1 MLPSICLQDLS
12 DPQYLSGLNTSGQ
25 DLFYLEFII
34 MELKNSQL
42 AARFTG
48 RSAVL
53 APVEADEITGA
64 VESAFGGDFRNGEVG
79 IFQQFFSAGKAKILQ
94 IAERRSSAV
103 VRKELTQQ
111 RHADS
116 GMLRR
121 RLDRDGTSEIFMQ
134 EFEGFAE
141 FRVLS
146 GGEGLFLLES
156 GEPLQKAQQ
165 QSRCPRKIVF
175 LGHIAQFKKHADGPR
190 LTAKVKRTPV
200 LGEKNRIR
208 LKNTEDVVFARI
220 IDLVMDHLRRDD
232 QQFAGSAFKD
242 SGRTFYPAMPVEYI
256 DQFTAAVL
264 VWSDIACYL
273 APPRIEEQRQF
284 HRLYAHIDPF
294 R

>member
-103 VRKELTQQ
+103 VR
-111 RHADS
+111 
-116 GMLRR
+116 
-121 RLDRDGTSEIFMQ
+121 
-134 EFEGFAE
+134 
-141 FRVLS
+141 
-146 GGEGLFLLES
+146 
-156 GEPLQKAQQ
+156 P
-165 QSRCPRKIVF
+165 
-175 LGHIAQFKKHADGPR
+175 
-190 LTAKVKRTPV
+190 
-200 LGEKNRIR
+200 
-208 LKNTEDVVFARI
+208 
-220 IDLVMDHLRRDD
+220 
-232 QQFAGSAFKD
+232 
-242 SGRTFYPAMPVEYI
+242 
-256 DQFTAAVL
+256 
-264 VWSDIACYL
+264 
-273 APPRIEEQRQF
+273 
-284 HRLYAHIDPF
+284 
-294 R
+294 

>member
-1 MLPSICLQDLS
+1 MITFGKLHATKQEQIASLVESCVKETLS
-12 DPQYLSGLNTSGQ
+12 YM

-79 IFQQFFSAGKAKILQ
+79 IFQQFFSSGKAKILQ

-116 GMLRR
+116 GMFRCR
-121 RLDRDGTSEIFMQ
+121 PDRDGTGEIFMQ

-141 FRVLS
+141 FRVLL

-156 GEPLQKAQQ
+156 
-165 QSRCPRKIVF
+165 
-175 LGHIAQFKKHADGPR
+175 
-190 LTAKVKRTPV
+190 
-200 LGEKNRIR
+200 
-208 LKNTEDVVFARI
+208 
-220 IDLVMDHLRRDD
+220 
-232 QQFAGSAFKD
+232 
-242 SGRTFYPAMPVEYI
+242 
-256 DQFTAAVL
+256 
-264 VWSDIACYL
+264 
-273 APPRIEEQRQF
+273 
-284 HRLYAHIDPF
+284 
-294 R
+294 